1 MGRRGDP
8 DVILPPAGVKMTKR
22 WLKAH
27 GLKIRYGSG
36 TWWLERK

>member
-1 MGRRGDP
+1 
-8 DVILPPAGVKMTKR
+8 MTKR